1 MPLYSPLITKASEHH
16 GKVAYGYSRL
26 EQKYKTIPR
35 DDVTI
40 VRGVVSRVDGGECK
54 GEDEEMESGGFNY
67 MWYP

>member
-35 DDVTI
+35 DDIII
-40 VRGVVSRVDGGECK
+40 VRGVASCVDVGECK
-54 GEDEEMESGGFNY
+54 GEDEEM
-67 MWYP
+67 